1 MSFSAKVGRSAIW
14 AIVGQGITAVLSLVN
29 FAVVG
34 RFVSPTE
41 YGSFLLAMMVLTA
54 TQWLALNAYKEPVV
68 QSKTLTDGLLNS
80 VFTFS
85 LLVGTLLCGA
95 MLVVAMYLEHL
106 GKTPGVGA
114 CIVVLA
120 LKLVTDTA
128 MSVPNALRVR
138 QLEFMFLARVSIGAN
153 LVATAVNVGLLLSGF
168 GLLSLVLSQL
178 AASLLTAAAL
188 LWTGGQRYRLRWNGA
203 ELQVLRG
210 YSPHVILWQGLE
222 ALGQTVDRFFIASR
236 LTLTDLGLYG
246 CGKRLNAVII
256 EVLVGAT
263 SNVSL
268 PAFSQMQDDLPRL
281 QAAFLK
287 AVRIVT
293 LMVLPVIA
301 ALWVTADD
309 FVPLLFG
316 PKWSGAIPVYRWFLL
331 LGVIQTI
338 GILQGGLLRSMW
350 KPGVWTRYQV
360 MQAVANIAVLASVAG
375 QSIEVLAAA
384 IVIRTYTLWLWV
396 VFQVCKA
403 LDMRFGFYALQL
415 ARPVALALLAAAAG
429 YAVRHY
435 VVMDWNLLVRLIVSG
450 LVVVGTFGVLV
461 MLLFRS
467 AATEVQGLVK
477 GILSRGKAV

>member
-1 MSFSAKVGRSAIW
+1 MSFSTQEGRSAIW
-14 AIVGQGITAVLSLVN
+14 AIIGQGTTAVLSLVN

-34 RFVSPTE
+34 RFVSPNE

-68 QSKTLTDGLLNS
+68 QAKDLGDSLINS
-80 VFTFS
+80 VFTFT
-85 LLVGTLLCGA
+85 VGVGALLCCIMLGA
-95 MLVVAMYLEHL
+95 AWYLER
-106 GKTPGVGA
+106 GGSTPGVGA

-120 LKLVTDTA
+120 LKLVIDTA

-138 QLEFMFLARVSIGAN
+138 KLEFKFLARVSICAN
-153 LVATAVNVGLLLSGF
+153 IAATVVNVGLLLAGW
-168 GLLSLVLSQL
+168 GLLSLVLSQMV
-178 AASLLTAAAL
+178 ASLLTAGAL
-188 LWTGGQRYRLRWNGA
+188 LYTGQQRYRLRLRRA
-203 ELQVLRG
+203 DLAVLGG

-222 ALGQTVDRFFIASR
+222 ALGQTVDRYFIASR

-246 CGKRLNAVII
+246 FGKRLNDVII

-268 PAFSQMQDDLPRL
+268 PAFSQMQNDRARL

-287 AVRIVT
+287 AVRLVT

-316 PKWSGAIPVYRWFLL
+316 PKWSGAVPVYRWFLL
-331 LGVIQTI
+331 LGIIQTI

-360 MQAVANIAVLASVAG
+360 MQAVANVVVLSIVAG
-375 QSIEVLAAA
+375 HSIDVIAAA
-384 IVIRTYTLWLWV
+384 IVIRAYVLWGWV
-396 VFQVCKA
+396 VYQVCKA
-403 LDMRFGFYALQL
+403 LEMRFGFYLLQL
-415 ARPVALALLAAAAG
+415 AKPVSLALTAAAAG
-429 YAVRHY
+429 YAMRHY
-435 VVMDWNLLVRLIVSG
+435 VVMDWNLLLRLVVCG
-450 LVVVGTFGVLV
+450 AVVVGVFGALV
-461 MLLFRS
+461 MVLFRS
-467 AATEVQGLVK
+467 AATELLGLVK
-477 GILSRGKAV
+477 GIISRGKKA